1 MDSYVIDQSM
11 MNCGPC
17 VYFAGDP
24 VGDHLKVKPH
34 LIVCP
39 PSPRTAAGGRQR
51 TAMTD
56 VSEVSER

>member
-1 MDSYVIDQSM
+1 M

-39 PSPRTAAGGRQR
+39 PSLRTAAGGRQR

-56 VSEVSER
+56 VSKVSER